1 MAFRM
6 KRSPANSSHTNSII
20 CTRVFLSMTTMPGIM
35 LRSVL
40 LVGTDIVTPMRKFL
54 SHPPVEYSSRSA
66 DPAELSYP
74 PLSAD
79 EFAAATQRVWNQLKK
94 LRQAHTQP
102 STAVRPVR
110 SAETMGIVS
119 ASWLWRNL
127 RYSILVIFMI
137 AGIIS
142 PAADILNMWIFAAPM
157 VGLYLLSIAI
167 VWAVDPKRRKTAN
180 LRGSTAY

>member
-1 MAFRM
+1 
-6 KRSPANSSHTNSII
+6 
-20 CTRVFLSMTTMPGIM
+20 
-35 LRSVL
+35 
-40 LVGTDIVTPMRKFL
+40 
-54 SHPPVEYSSRSA
+54 
-66 DPAELSYP
+66 
-74 PLSAD
+74 
-79 EFAAATQRVWNQLKK
+79 
-94 LRQAHTQP
+94 
-102 STAVRPVR
+102 
-110 SAETMGIVS
+110 MGIVS

-127 RYSILVIFMI
+127 RYSILVIFII